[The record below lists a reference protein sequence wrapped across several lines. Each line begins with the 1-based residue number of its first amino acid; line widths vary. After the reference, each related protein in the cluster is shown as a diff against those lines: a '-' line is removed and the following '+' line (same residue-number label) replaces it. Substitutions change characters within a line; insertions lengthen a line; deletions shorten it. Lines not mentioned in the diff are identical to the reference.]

1 MDAIYPLYN
10 YPTEGFHY
18 RDPDPEID
26 LLTTPWDYIEEWDE
40 GDDKLEEDWM
50 EEEEKEEAVEE
61 ADDWW
66 MELLVDRDEAYF

>member
-18 RDPDPEID
+18 GDPDPEID
-26 LLTTPWDYIEEWDE
+26 LLTTPCMEEWDE

-50 EEEEKEEAVEE
+50 EEEEEALEEV
-61 ADDWW
+61 DDWW
-66 MELLVDRDEAYF
+66 MELFWDETSF